1 MTATARS
8 LAVIGGTGFF
18 GKSILDA
25 FRRGLLT
32 PWGIERVVAASRR
45 PENLARDHPELLG
58 PGVEL
63 AELDVTGEGG
73 EGGLPRADY
82 VIHAANTTDARAYA
96 ADPLRERAAILAG
109 AERFVARAAI
119 DCPDARIVYTS
130 SGAVYGQQP
139 AHIAGIAEEAPFAG
153 ADGLVAYKRDY
164 AEAKRLSEE
173 TIARYGREQQ
183 AHVAI
188 ARCFAFVGPYLPR
201 DQHFAIGNFLAD
213 GMAGQPI
220 AVHARHPVIR
230 SYMHGDDLARW
241 LLTIADAATPAC
253 PVYNVGS
260 DEGIDIADLAA
271 RIAARYGVPVHL
283 PERGDGP
290 VDRYVPSIARAAGNL
305 GLRLEHDLDQA
316 LDLTIARVRDDTL
329 VRTDDSAT
337 SHGRSAAT
345 SSPKC

>member
-1 MTATARS
+1 MTTTARS

-25 FRRGLLT
+25 FQRGLLA

-63 AELDVTGEGG
+63 AMLDVTGEGG
-73 EGGLPRADY
+73 DATLPRTDY

-96 ADPLRERAAILAG
+96 ADPLRERAAILAA

-139 AHIAGIAEEAPFAG
+139 AQVAGIAEEAPFAG

-173 TIARYGREQQ
+173 TIARYGREQR
-183 AHVAI
+183 ARVAI

-213 GMAGQPI
+213 GMAGRPI
-220 AVHARHPVIR
+220 TVHARHPVIR
-230 SYMHGDDLARW
+230 SYMHADDLARW

-253 PVYNVGS
+253 PIYNVGS
-260 DEGIDIADLAA
+260 DEGIDMAELAGRVA
-271 RIAARYGVPVHL
+271 GRYGVPVHL
-283 PERGDGP
+283 PKRADAP
-290 VDRYVPSIARAAGNL
+290 IDRYVPSIKRAACAL
-305 GLRLEHDLDQA
+305 DLHLEHDLDQA
-316 LDLTIARVRDDTL
+316 LDATIARLADDAL
-329 VRTDDSAT
+329 VQTDDSAT
-337 SHGRSAAT
+337 SHDRSAAT
-345 SSPKC
+345 SSLKC